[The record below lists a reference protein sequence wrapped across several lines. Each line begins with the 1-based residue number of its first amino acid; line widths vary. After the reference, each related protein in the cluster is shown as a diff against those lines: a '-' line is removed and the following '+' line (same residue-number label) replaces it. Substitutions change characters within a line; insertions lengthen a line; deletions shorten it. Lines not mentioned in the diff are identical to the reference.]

1 MTRDGF
7 LVLLALILAC
17 GGDYGTSASGG
28 GGAAPPDTSLEPGL
42 VFLRPASGAPPL
54 GERQVSFW
62 AVRGESREVRLMYT
76 SLPGQTDSAEFAR
89 FRVDARSLV
98 NRPDGTPIAP
108 GDSILISL
116 TIVDTLRFMTDF
128 QPQGLQFAA
137 SRPARLWLKFG
148 EADPD
153 LNEDGV
159 VNAADTTLLLGLRI
173 WRQERPGDPWTS
185 LPSVVDTLNQ
195 EVEADVSG
203 FTRYAVAY

>member
-1 MTRDGF
+1 MMRDGLF
-7 LVLLALILAC
+7 ALLALALAC
-17 GGDYGTSASGG
+17 AGDYGTSASGG
-28 GGAAPPDTSLEPGL
+28 GPAAPPDTSLEPGL
-42 VFLRPASGAPPL
+42 VFLRPAAGAPPL

-62 AVRGESREVRLMYT
+62 AVKGESREVRLMYA
-76 SLPGQTDSAEFAR
+76 SVGGRPDSAEFAR

-128 QPQGLQFAA
+128 QPQGLQFSAA
-137 SRPARLWLKFG
+137 RPARLWLKFA

-153 LNEDGV
+153 LNDDGV
-159 VNAADTTLLLGLRI
+159 VNAADTTVLLSLRI

-185 LPSVVDTLNQ
+185 LASVVDTVNQ
-195 EVEADVSG
+195 EVEADVPG

>member
-1 MTRDGF
+1 MTRNGLF
-7 LVLLALILAC
+7 ALLVLALAC
-17 GGDYGTSASGG
+17 AGDDAMSAGNGGTAI
-28 GGAAPPDTSLEPGL
+28 PPDTSLEPGL
-42 VFLRPASGAPPL
+42 VFLRPAPGAPPL

-62 AVRGESREVRLMYT
+62 AVKGESREVRLMYT
-76 SLPGQTDSAEFAR
+76 SVAGQPDSAEFAR

-98 NRPDGTPIAP
+98 SRPDGTPIAP

-128 QPQGLQFAA
+128 QPQGLQF
-137 SRPARLWLKFG
+137 SPTRPARLWLKFG

-153 LNEDGV
+153 LNDDGL
-159 VNAADTTLLLGLRI
+159 VNAADTTILLGLRI

-185 LPSVVDTLNQ
+185 LPSVVDTLTQ
-195 EVEADVSG
+195 EVEADVPG